1 MFLVNY
7 ILRETNKMPTTCSHC
22 GMIGHNYRGC
32 PTITPEEKQKK
43 IQENKEKKEAARLRR
58 ELRDQRL
65 AQRERERLAREEER
79 ERIQRER
86 DLQRQRRQKYF
97 KPYNFLNPNDYEVAL
112 YWGFIPTQKNLSETR
127 MHSFKMLSYIPSF
140 GESPTRLDYR
150 KHMIVVFPILEVSDS
165 NGNAYSEVFG
175 EVPLSDDEDIFESWE
190 CDLSNIKFERT
201 IQWSTR
207 NRRRPLP
214 GEAKTIYCG
223 KVPENT
229 GNETEFFHLPKLE
242 YKPLKSEL
250 DQWKE
255 CAFKSYYLLNQL
267 IMLGAKKDENLE
279 PILDMV
285 EDIQVPKHTEYDK
298 EFAGVPSTLTNIT

>member
-1 MFLVNY
+1 
-7 ILRETNKMPTTCSHC
+7 MPTTCSHC
-22 GMIGHNYRGC
+22 GLVGHTYRTC

-43 IQENKEKKEAARLRR
+43 IQENKEKKEQARIRR
-58 ELRDQRL
+58 EANIQRRAQWEEERQRILR
-65 AQRERERLAREEER
+65 ER

-86 DLQRQRRQKYF
+86 DLQIQRRQKYF
-97 KPYNFLNPNDYEVAL
+97 KSYNFLNPNDYEVAL

-140 GESPTRLDYR
+140 GESPTKLDYR
-150 KHMIVVFPILEVSDS
+150 KHMVVAFPILEVSDS
-165 NGNAYSEVFG
+165 NGNAYSEIYG
-175 EVPLSDDEDIFESWE
+175 EVPLPDDQDLFESWE
-190 CDLSNIKFERT
+190 CDVSNIIFKRT

-207 NRRRPLP
+207 TRRRPLP
-214 GEAKTIYCG
+214 GEAKTIYCE

-229 GNETEFFHLPKLE
+229 GDETEFVHLPKLE
-242 YKPLKSEL
+242 YKPPKSEL